1 MLVLRVK
8 FFSGSVCEIACVPLR
23 VKLSNFVVIRYFLSP
38 KIKWRVKIRTRN
50 SPFCRPE
57 EVTSTVRL
65 QLRFSVALLWF
76 QSPRPKSSR
85 PWGDVCRP
93 QLLGILDLAR
103 KGKGRAILSAGL
115 PLGRERERGRVI
127 WAPAKYRRLFPCKT
141 PHAVNLGVG

>member
-1 MLVLRVK
+1 MLDLRVK
-8 FFSGSVCEIACVPLR
+8 FFRGPKCEIAGVPGR
-23 VKLSNFVVIRYFLSP
+23 VKLSYFVIIRYFLSP
-38 KIKWRVKIRTRN
+38 KIKRRVKIRNRN

-57 EVTSTVRL
+57 KITSTVRL

-93 QLLGILDLAR
+93 QLLSILYLAR

-115 PLGRERERGRVI
+115 PLGRERERGRVF
-127 WAPAKYRRLFPCKT
+127 WAPAKYRRLLPCKN
-141 PHAVNLGVG
+141 PRAVNLAVG